1 MFSQFFLKSTLK
13 QIKILLL
20 DVDGVLTDGSIWMG
34 NQGEIAK
41 PFYVRDGF
49 AIVYAQKKGI
59 EVGIIT
65 GRSSE
70 CLKRRAE
77 DLHITCLYQG
87 VKDKFEILEKI
98 LKEKNLTLQQVAYMG
113 DDIPDICI
121 LNKVGLPA
129 APRDA
134 ASEVKHIAKYISSK
148 NGGRGAVR
156 DLLEKILKAQK
167 LWIS

>member
-1 MFSQFFLKSTLK
+1 
-13 QIKILLL
+13 
-20 DVDGVLTDGSIWMG
+20 
-34 NQGEIAK
+34 
-41 PFYVRDGF
+41 
-49 AIVYAQKKGI
+49 
-59 EVGIIT
+59 
-65 GRSSE
+65 
-70 CLKRRAE
+70 
-77 DLHITCLYQG
+77 
-87 VKDKFEILEKI
+87 
-98 LKEKNLTLQQVAYMG
+98 MG